1 MASISELSAISQIVQ
16 LENQDI
22 IVLDTKLGIISYVHL
37 HDKTTEV
44 LICKDAGCCSA
55 FGSEQCYQSHSSDIG
70 GITVNLKEE
79 HAWVYFSDKTT
90 VKKFH
95 FSSQNIQPEVVVDLV
110 NHVGST
116 GRIVTFTFNKDYSI
130 IFLLWQAAD
139 ENQRILYRY
148 YVNNETLSGNIPIT
162 KPLSQLLSLSEH
174 IILGVVK
181 TNAETLVIDFQS
193 KSKSRVCRDTAAVK
207 GYSSEDPLPKCT
219 NPLNIRKMTQDDT
232 FIYAEDKSYTIHM
245 ISSIKGM
252 NLTYYPRGGKY

>member
-1 MASISELSAISQIVQ
+1 MASISEISGISQIVQ

-22 IVLDTKLGIISYVHL
+22 IVLDTTLDIISYVHL
-37 HDKTTEV
+37 HDKTTQV
-44 LICKDAGCCSA
+44 LLCKGAGCCSA
-55 FGSEQCYQSHSSDIG
+55 FGSEQCYQSHSSSEIV
-70 GITVNLKEE
+70 GITVNSKEE
-79 HAWVYFSDKTT
+79 HVWVYFSENTT
-90 VKKFH
+90 IKKFQI
-95 FSSQNIQPEVVVDLV
+95 SSQNILPEVVVDLV
-110 NHVGST
+110 NHVSST
-116 GRIVTFTFNKDYSI
+116 GKIETFTFNKDYSI

-207 GYSSEDPLPKCT
+207 RYSGEDHLPKCT
-219 NPLNIRKMTQDDT
+219 NPLNIKKMAEDDT
-232 FIYAEDKSYTIHM
+232 YIYAEDKNETIHM

-252 NLTYYPRGGKY
+252 NLSYYS